1 MAGGLKADDARPCL
15 LSHSVKL
22 YLVWKHSRGSV
33 KIMSYNGI
41 FARISHVTSNSSK
54 GQVRH
59 VRRHFVFFFFVNFLI
74 SIFFFFLLFF
84 FVLFL
89 THRHATRRQL
99 THPCLVARVHK
110 RACNLNWAH
119 HFLCETISIGK
130 IIDKN

>member
-59 VRRHFVFFFFVNFLI
+59 VRRHFVFFFFRKFFNFY
-74 SIFFFFLLFF
+74 FFFFV
-84 FVLFL
+84 VLF
-89 THRHATRRQL
+89 RSFSHASPCDAPPAYSPLPSRPRPQASLQFELGPSLFMRNDIDRQ
-99 THPCLVARVHK
+99 
-110 RACNLNWAH
+110 NN
-119 HFLCETISIGK
+119 
-130 IIDKN
+130 